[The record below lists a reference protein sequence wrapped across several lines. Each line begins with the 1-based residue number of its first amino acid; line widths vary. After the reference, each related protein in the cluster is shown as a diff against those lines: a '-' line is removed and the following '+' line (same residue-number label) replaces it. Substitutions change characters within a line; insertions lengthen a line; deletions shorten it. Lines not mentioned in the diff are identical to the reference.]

1 MEQVTAALME
11 WLRDAPGLEALD
23 NEIICDAPYSLALT
37 LNSVKKMEQHRDILG
52 RASLKE
58 ELDYALRLV
67 LPLEREDPGGVQ
79 EKRMALDRLTGWV
92 CRQGQEELPAAL
104 GQEPTLV
111 MSYPRL
117 EEQREGVGIYSA
129 SVLLTTTFELE
140 EEEWI

>member
-11 WLRDAPGLEALD
+11 WLRSAPGLGSLD
-23 NEIICDAPYSLALT
+23 NEIICDAPHSLALT
-37 LNSVKKMEQHRDILG
+37 LNTVKKMEQHRDILG
-52 RASLKE
+52 RAFLKVQ
-58 ELDYALRLV
+58 LDYALRLV

-92 CRQGQEELPAAL
+92 CRQGQRTLPAAL
-104 GQEPTLV
+104 GREPTLV